1 MGPARRRFH
10 GVPRYSRG
18 PRGSSNSVQ
27 AVGAARSRRF
37 SWRIFFPL
45 SFSITAPISYP
56 SPPFWIFW
64 RKNNIATMTQLY
76 SRKRDKCCDE
86 FFFFL
91 VTIRA
96 YYIDITLYISSILR
110 ELSPKEQYIINGDR
124 ASWRKLTR
132 NGDCYGRLRETFD
145 RRID

>member
-10 GVPRYSRG
+10 GVPRCSRG
-18 PRGSSNSVQ
+18 PRGSSTRCKPLEPLDREDFLGEFFFHSLSRSLRQFRILLPPSEFSGERIISQRWLNCIRGRETSV
-27 AVGAARSRRF
+27 VTS
-37 SWRIFFPL
+37 
-45 SFSITAPISYP
+45 
-56 SPPFWIFW
+56 
-64 RKNNIATMTQLY
+64 
-76 SRKRDKCCDE
+76 